1 MRLQFTNSLLHTYFY
16 LCNNLGF
23 DYELFPRRCG
33 FQLAAFAIQ
42 EREHTDLRGKTV
54 GQAIDRRH
62 RNKNGR
68 IARKYGNTYIRTL
81 RIRYG
86 VGFAHGEHA
95 ERKLIDVLHHLDNQS
110 LGRLVEE
117 LSGPQTRRSENSP
130 LASPPPG
137 E

>member
-1 MRLQFTNSLLHTYFY
+1 IVTSPELHPSAWTASSATRGASIPLGNAETMRLQFTNSLLHTYFY

-95 ERKLIDVLHHLDNQS
+95 ERKLIDV
-110 LGRLVEE
+110 
-117 LSGPQTRRSENSP
+117 
-130 LASPPPG
+130 
-137 E
+137 